1 MSQLNVGNIDRTLR
15 IVFGLILI
23 GLAAFGTIG
32 AWASSASCSVD
43 WGDRHV
49 PAVQAARPRDNLALA
64 SCAQRGTPAMVAQSQ
79 ER

>member
-32 AWASSASCSVD
+32 AWGFIGVVLC
-43 WGDRHV
+43 
-49 PAVQAARPRDNLALA
+49 
-64 SCAQRGTPAMVAQSQ
+64 
-79 ER
+79 